1 LNQQPTSS
9 FQKPDDPWDVA
20 GTYELFMARWS
31 RPVAEA
37 FIHWLDPLP
46 QQHWLDVG
54 CGTGALSGQ
63 ILQLAAP
70 ADILAIDPSSSFIAY
85 AQPRYA
91 DDRLKFQVG
100 DALMLP
106 VENDSVDIAV
116 SGLALN
122 FFPEPSTALAEMA
135 RVVSLGGKVAIYVW
149 DYSNQMQFLRTFWD
163 AAVKL
168 EPAANELDEG
178 LRFPL
183 CRPDRLKALF
193 ERMGFLAVE
202 VQAIDVPTVF
212 KDFDDYWSPFLG
224 GTGPAPAYVASISD
238 DQRAALKKLLAESLP
253 TKADGSIILTAR
265 AWAVQGQV

>member
-1 LNQQPTSS
+1 
-9 FQKPDDPWDVA
+9 
-20 GTYELFMARWS
+20 MARWS

-37 FIHWLDPLP
+37 FIRWLDPLP
-46 QQHWLDVG
+46 RQRWLDVG

-63 ILQLAAP
+63 ILHLASP
-70 ADILAIDPSSSFIAY
+70 AKVQAVDPSSRFIAY
-85 AQPRYA
+85 AQRRFS

-100 DALMLP
+100 DALTLP
-106 VENDSVDIAV
+106 VENDSADIAV

-122 FFPEPSTALAEMA
+122 FFPEPATALAEMA
-135 RVVSLGGKVAIYVW
+135 RAVQLGGKVAIYVW
-149 DYSNQMQFLRTFWD
+149 DYSDQMQFLRTFWD

-168 EPAANELDEG
+168 DPAANELDEG

-183 CRPDRLKALF
+183 CRPDRLRALF

-202 VQAIDVPTVF
+202 VRAIDVPTVF

-238 DQRAALKKLLAESLP
+238 DQRAALKKLLAQSLS
-253 TKADGSIILTAR
+253 ANGDGSIIMIAR
-265 AWAVQGQV
+265 AWAVQGQL